1 MLKIKSMVA
10 ISLLATVLT
19 GCSLPG
25 LSGPASG
32 TVKIGAVN
40 TTESMI
46 IGNMIKELI
55 EEETDLK
62 VEMINNLGSSIVM
75 HQAML
80 NGDVDISATRYTGT
94 DIAGALNMEPV
105 MDPEEALKVV
115 QEEFPERYDQV
126 WFDSYGFANSYA
138 ITVTNEMANQEN
150 LEKVSDLEDQAD
162 DLRVG
167 VDGSWINRAGDGYEG
182 FQETYFGFENISPM
196 QIGLVYDAVE
206 SGRMDAVLAYT
217 TDGRIAAY
225 DLKILEDDRQ
235 FFPPY
240 DASMVV
246 DNKLLSEHPEL
257 EAILNRLVGTI
268 DTEKM
273 QELNYESD
281 FFMKEPAVV
290 AREFLDENQFFVEG
304 VSKWTLYKT

>member
-1 MLKIKSMVA
+1 MVA

-304 VSKWTLYKT
+304 GE

>member
-10 ISLLATVLT
+10 IPLLATVLT

-46 IGNMIKELI
+46 VGNLIKELI

-94 DIAGALNMEPV
+94 DIAGALNLEPV
-105 MDPEEALKVV
+105 MDPELALEVV

-138 ITVTNEMANQEN
+138 ITVTNDMASQEN

-162 DLRVG
+162 ELRVG

-246 DNKLLSEHPEL
+246 DNELLREHPEL

-290 AREFLDENQFFVEG
+290 AREFLDENQFFAEG
-304 VSKWTLYKT
+304 VD

>member
-10 ISLLATVLT
+10 FSLLATVLT

-246 DNKLLSEHPEL
+246 DNELLSEHPEL

-281 FFMKEPAVV
+281 FYMKEPAVV
-290 AREFLDENQFFVEG
+290 AREFLDENQFFAEG
-304 VSKWTLYKT
+304 GE

>member
-1 MLKIKSMVA
+1 MVA
-10 ISLLATVLT
+10 ISVLATVLT

-40 TTESMI
+40 TSESMI

-80 NGDVDISATRYTGT
+80 NGDVDIAATRYTGT
-94 DIAGALNMEPV
+94 DIAGALNLEPV

-138 ITVTNEMANQEN
+138 ITVTNDMADQEN
-150 LEKVSDLEDQAD
+150 LEKVSDLEEQAD
-162 DLRVG
+162 KLRVG

-246 DNKLLSEHPEL
+246 DNELLREHPEL

-273 QELNYESD
+273 QELNYEAD

-290 AREFLDENQFFVEG
+290 AREFLDENQFFAEG
-304 VSKWTLYKT
+304 VE

>member
-1 MLKIKSMVA
+1 MVA

-246 DNKLLSEHPEL
+246 DNELLSEHPEL

-290 AREFLDENQFFVEG
+290 AREFLDENQFFAEG
-304 VSKWTLYKT
+304 GE

>member
-246 DNKLLSEHPEL
+246 DNELLSEHPEL

-290 AREFLDENQFFVEG
+290 AREFLDENQFFAEG
-304 VSKWTLYKT
+304 GE

>member
-1 MLKIKSMVA
+1 MVA

-246 DNKLLSEHPEL
+246 DNELLSEHPEL

-281 FFMKEPAVV
+281 FYMKEPAVV
-290 AREFLDENQFFVEG
+290 AREFLDENQFFAEG
-304 VSKWTLYKT
+304 GE

>member
-1 MLKIKSMVA
+1 MLKIKSMVVM
-10 ISLLATVLT
+10 SLLATVLT

-40 TTESMI
+40 TSESMI

-80 NGDVDISATRYTGT
+80 NGDVDIAATRYTGT
-94 DIAGALNMEPV
+94 DIAGALNLEPV

-138 ITVTNEMANQEN
+138 ITVTNDMAEQEN
-150 LEKVSDLEDQAD
+150 LEKVSDLEEQAD
-162 DLRVG
+162 ELRVG

-246 DNKLLSEHPEL
+246 DNELLREHPEL

-273 QELNYESD
+273 QELNYEAD

-290 AREFLDENQFFVEG
+290 AREFLDENQFFAGGVE
-304 VSKWTLYKT
+304 

>member
-304 VSKWTLYKT
+304 GE

>member
-1 MLKIKSMVA
+1 
-10 ISLLATVLT
+10 
-19 GCSLPG
+19 
-25 LSGPASG
+25 
-32 TVKIGAVN
+32 
-40 TTESMI
+40 MI

-80 NGDVDISATRYTGT
+80 NGDVDIAATRYTGT
-94 DIAGALNMEPV
+94 DIAGALNLEPV

-138 ITVTNEMANQEN
+138 ITVTNDMAEQEN
-150 LEKVSDLEDQAD
+150 LEKVSDLEEQAD
-162 DLRVG
+162 ELRVG

-246 DNKLLSEHPEL
+246 DNELLREHPEL

-273 QELNYESD
+273 QELNYEAD

-290 AREFLDENQFFVEG
+290 AREFLDENQFFAGGVE
-304 VSKWTLYKT
+304 

>member
-246 DNKLLSEHPEL
+246 DNELLSEHPEL

-281 FFMKEPAVV
+281 FYMKEPAVV
-290 AREFLDENQFFVEG
+290 AREFLDENQFFAEG
-304 VSKWTLYKT
+304 GE

>member
-1 MLKIKSMVA
+1 M
-10 ISLLATVLT
+10 SLLATVLT

-40 TTESMI
+40 TSESMI

-80 NGDVDISATRYTGT
+80 NGDVDIAATRYTGT
-94 DIAGALNMEPV
+94 DIAGALNLEPV

-138 ITVTNEMANQEN
+138 ITVTNDMAEQEN
-150 LEKVSDLEDQAD
+150 LEKVSDLEEQAD
-162 DLRVG
+162 ELRVG

-246 DNKLLSEHPEL
+246 DNELLREHPEL

-273 QELNYESD
+273 QELNYEAD

-290 AREFLDENQFFVEG
+290 AREFLDENQFFAGGVE
-304 VSKWTLYKT
+304 